1 MSEGASA
8 PRYASTSPK
17 LRISRATRARYARL
31 GTYLRISVAL
41 LGAASAACVSVERA
55 PARTASRPPAP
66 EFLSSPAHDAL
77 GLPFSEAARV
87 GDLLLVSG
95 QIGNLPGSLELAP
108 GGIQAETQQALDNI
122 AAILARHGSSL
133 DRVAKCTVFLLDM
146 AEWPALNEVW
156 VRTFPNKPARSALGA
171 SGLAKGARVEIECIA
186 AAGD

>member
-1 MSEGASA
+1 MSAQS
-8 PRYASTSPK
+8 YATTSPIRSYATLHK
-17 LRISRATRARYARL
+17 SRVGTLLRN
-31 GTYLRISVAL
+31 SVLAL
-41 LGAASAACVSVERA
+41 VCAASVGCVSVERGA
-55 PARTASRPPAP
+55 VTVQRTGAP
-66 EFLSSPAHDAL
+66 EFLSSAATEAL

-87 GDLLLVSG
+87 GDLLFVSG
-95 QIGNLPGSLELAP
+95 QIGNLPGSLDLAP

-133 DRVAKCTVFLLDM
+133 SRVAKCTVFLLDM
-146 AEWPALNEVW
+146 AEWPALNETW